1 MLAVAVVAAGFVRVV
16 AFDSQAAS
24 VDALAI
30 SASLF
35 LIVTTS
41 VMLGTVTRLH
51 PPTPS
56 HPRRPA
62 RRPAAYHPPSRSLS
76 TPVPLLTTPRRLA
89 PTAPS
94 MPSAHRPQPRAPMP
108 APSCIAARAS
118 SGALALAL
126 ALAPAPAL
134 AWASTAAA
142 RLLWRPAPAHHPS
155 CHTSCQALPL
165 GLSKLRMDAAHAST
179 SIQASR
185 HATRPCPPTTY
196 AAPLLRLDAGGRAS
210 PALCS
215 MPP

>member
-41 VMLGTVTRLH
+41 VMLGTVTSLH
-51 PPTPS
+51 PRHRTHGAQRDAPLLIT
-56 HPRRPA
+56 
-62 RRPAAYHPPSRSLS
+62 PPSRCLPP
-76 TPVPLLTTPRRLA
+76 PVPLLITPRRLA

-94 MPSAHRPQPRAPMP
+94 MPSAHRAQPRAPMP

-126 ALAPAPAL
+126 ALALAPAL

-142 RLLWRPAPAHHPS
+142 RLLWRPPPAHHPS

-185 HATRPCPPTTY
+185 HVTRPCPPTYY
-196 AAPLLRLDAGGRAS
+196 AAPLLRLESGGRAS